1 MFQGSIVALVTPFKN
16 GEVDEKKLCELVEWH
31 ISEGT
36 DALLPCGTTGES
48 PTLSYEE
55 HNKVIE
61 IVVKQARKR
70 IPVIGGTGTNSTSE
84 SLLLSEHAKNVGCD
98 ALLLIVPY
106 YNKPTQEGMY
116 QHFKTIAEKVKMP
129 VIVYNIPGRTSANLE
144 PQTFVR
150 LVKDCEY
157 IVGIKEASGSVE
169 QVSQI
174 YSLLLQE
181 GLENKVS
188 ILSGDDSMTYP
199 IMCLGGKGVI
209 SVLANILPKKM
220 HEFTHLML
228 DKKFEEAKRLHYEL
242 YPLMKAMFIETNP
255 IPVKTAM
262 EMMGLCSS
270 ELRLPM
276 TQMSTENKE
285 KLRKILAKY
294 KLVKEV

>member
-36 DALLPCGTTGES
+36 DAILPCGTTGES
-48 PTLSYEE
+48 PTLSYDE
-55 HNKVIE
+55 HNRVIE
-61 IVVKQARKR
+61 LVVKQARKR
-70 IPVIGGTGTNSTSE
+70 VPVIGGTGTNSTSE
-84 SLLLSEHAKNVGCD
+84 SLLLSEHAKEVGCD

-106 YNKPTQEGMY
+106 YNKPTQEGML
-116 QHFKTIAEKVKMP
+116 QHFKTIAEKTKMP
-129 VIVYNIPGRTSANLE
+129 VVVYNIPGRTSANLE

-150 LVKDCEY
+150 LVKECDY
-157 IVGIKEASGSVE
+157 IVGIKEASGSIE

-181 GLENKVS
+181 GLEKKIS
-188 ILSGDDSMTYP
+188 ILSGDDSLTYP

-209 SVLANILPKKM
+209 SVLANIIPKKM
-220 HEFTHLML
+220 HEFVQLML
-228 DKKFEEAKRLHYEL
+228 DKKFEEAKMLHYEL

-262 EMMGLCSS
+262 GMMGICSG

-276 TQMSTENKE
+276 TSMSTENRE
-285 KLRKILAKY
+285 KLKKMLTKY
-294 KLVKEV
+294 KLI

>member
-1 MFQGSIVALVTPFKN
+1 MFQGSIVALVTPFKD

-36 DALLPCGTTGES
+36 DAILPCGTTGES

-61 IVVKQARKR
+61 IVVRQTKKR
-70 IPVIGGTGTNSTSE
+70 VPVIGGTGTNSTSE

-116 QHFKTIAEKVKMP
+116 QHFKTIAEKTKMP
-129 VIVYNIPGRTSANLE
+129 IIVYNIPGRTSVNLE
-144 PQTFVR
+144 PQTFVK

-174 YSLLLQE
+174 FSLLLQE

-199 IMCLGGKGVI
+199 LMCLGGKGVI
-209 SVLANILPKKM
+209 SVLANIMPKKM
-220 HEFTHLML
+220 HEFTKLLL
-228 DKKFEEAKRLHYEL
+228 DKKYEEAKKIHYEL

-262 EMMGLCSS
+262 GAMGLCSD

-276 TQMSTENKE
+276 SPMKEENKQ
-285 KLRKILAKY
+285 KLFSILKKY
-294 KLVKEV
+294 NLIK

>member
-55 HNKVIE
+55 HNRVIE

-157 IVGIKEASGSVE
+157 IVGIKESSGSVE

-220 HEFTHLML
+220 HEFTQLML

-242 YPLMKAMFIETNP
+242 YPLMKTMFIETNP

>member
-220 HEFTHLML
+220 HEFTQLML

-242 YPLMKAMFIETNP
+242 YPLMKTMFIETNP

>member
-1 MFQGSIVALVTPFKN
+1 MFKGSIVALVTPFKN

-55 HNKVIE
+55 HNRVIE

-98 ALLLIVPY
+98 ALLLVVPY
-106 YNKPTQEGMY
+106 YNRPTQEGMV
-116 QHFKTIAEKVKMP
+116 QHFKLIAEKTGMP
-129 VIVYNIPGRTSANLE
+129 IIIYNIPGRTSSNLE
-144 PQTFVR
+144 PQSFVR
-150 LVKDCEY
+150 LVKECKN
-157 IVGIKEASGSVE
+157 IVGIKEASGSIE

-174 YSLLLQE
+174 YSLLLQD
-181 GLENKVS
+181 GLENKIS

-199 IMCLGGKGVI
+199 IMCLGGKGVV
-209 SVLANILPKKM
+209 SVVANIIPKKVSQ
-220 HEFTHLML
+220 FTSLL
-228 DKKFEEAKRLHYEL
+228 LEKKFEEAQKLHYEL

-255 IPVKTAM
+255 IPVKAAM
-262 EMMGLCSS
+262 EMMGLCSG
-270 ELRLPM
+270 EVRLPL
-276 TQMSTENKE
+276 TFISSQNKE
-285 KLRKILAKY
+285 KLENILKKY
-294 KLVKEV
+294 KLI